1 MKLKIN
7 KACDLSSIS
16 VLPPQSRRPS
26 VAPTGL
32 ESAPIYGR
40 SQTASQLRPQQP
52 QQSQLTL
59 SQGVSSQHGLFSQF
73 SQNSQDEILTNEK
86 LGYQDREN
94 SVRRS
99 SCLPSSSYTREE
111 SQMVVSRTSNN
122 LMRKWSG
129 QEYKCKISEEI
140 EHRIGVIETSLSRL
154 GMILDSVQGD
164 IIQANKGTKEV
175 SLEMK
180 SVREKLIVQDD
191 TLHSMSKGQEDIKTC
206 LDIGLKSVSEQLKK
220 IVNQENFG
228 EIISNLSAL
237 SEKYD
242 TQMLKLQNDLQMDFH
257 KEIQAMSCSMKISKQ
272 KQATHSTNG
281 PKAVSFH
288 FPPQEVQ
295 FPNNATGHLEEQQQT
310 NLQPKVEIGCWT
322 SVKQERE
329 ISRIGNIKRSNQIK
343 AAKNQ
348 MERRVIIES
357 DEETN
362 EGFSCLLNY
371 NGSANRRLFSG
382 ESRRG
387 NCTYFKESKE
397 EEKVLQYYHHK
408 LEEEYKMS

>member
-1 MKLKIN
+1 MKLNIN

-16 VLPPQSRRPS
+16 VLPSQSRRPV
-26 VAPTGL
+26 VAPSGL
-32 ESAPIYGR
+32 ESSSIYGR
-40 SQTASQLRPQQP
+40 SQTASQLRP

-86 LGYQDREN
+86 LGCQDREN

-99 SCLPSSSYTREE
+99 YCLPSSSYTREE

-122 LMRKWSG
+122 LMRKLSG
-129 QEYKCKISEEI
+129 QEYKCKIGEEI

-175 SLEMK
+175 SLEVK
-180 SVREKLIVQDD
+180 YVRETLIVQDD

-206 LDIGLKSVSEQLKK
+206 LNIGLKSVSEQLKK
-220 IVNQENFG
+220 IVNQENF
-228 EIISNLSAL
+228 EELISNLSAL

-272 KQATHSTNG
+272 NQATHSTNG
-281 PKAVSFH
+281 PKAVRFH
-288 FPPQEVQ
+288 SPPQEVQ
-295 FPNNATGHLEEQQQT
+295 FPNNATGHLEEQQT

-322 SVKQERE
+322 SVKQEQE
-329 ISRIGNIKRSNQIK
+329 ISRRGNLKRNNQIK
-343 AAKNQ
+343 ATNNQ
-348 MERRVIIES
+348 MAQRVIVES

-371 NGSANRRLFSG
+371 KGSEIDDYSV
-382 ESRRG
+382 E
-387 NCTYFKESKE
+387 KVE
-397 EEKVLQYYHHK
+397 EETARILRRARRKRKYCNTIIIT
-408 LEEEYKMS
+408 